1 MTSTMIGRAAVAPP
15 GSTDRTWV
23 RCPGGVALVYSRRLE
38 HNLKVCP
45 ECGYHFRL
53 SATERLEQ
61 VLDPG
66 SLTRYD
72 ADAVAVDVLG
82 FVDTKPYPARLAE
95 ARARTGNG
103 DSVVYGIGRI
113 DRLPVVVAGVDLPVL
128 GGRHRA
134 GGRGPVAPAGPPA
147 PGPGTP
153 PPAPR

>member
-1 MTSTMIGRAAVAPP
+1 MAYHLAVRPM
-15 GSTDRTWV
+15 
-23 RCPGGVALVYSRRLE
+23 LVYLS
-38 HNLKVCP
+38 
-45 ECGYHFRL
+45 RL
-53 SATERLEQ
+53 SSPEPLGQ

-113 DRLPVVVAGVDLPVL
+113 DRLPVVVAVIDFEFM
-128 GGRHRA
+128 GGSIGAVA
-134 GGRGPVAPAGPPA
+134 GELIARDARPALDRP
-147 PGPGTP
+147 TP
-153 PPAPR
+153 PLLVCASGGARMQEGAISLMQLAKTSQEIARLHD